1 MTPIENLWH
10 KLKEY
15 IRREVKPTS
24 KAELIAWIKAF
35 WETVTVERCQ
45 KYIGHFV

>member
-15 IRREVKPTS
+15 IRREVKPTL

-35 WETVTVERCQ
+35 WETATVERCQ